1 MSILAAA
8 TVDRQGGCGRG
19 GSRSRG
25 ERGEFSARKG

>member
-25 ERGEFSARKG
+25 ERMLCEFSYL